1 MKVTCHFDKTVP
13 MATTKNLSRQQIF
26 GCRKLIYMP
35 LRFNVNNVKLK
46 YHDEEMVAMVT
57 IL

>member
-1 MKVTCHFDKTVP
+1 
-13 MATTKNLSRQQIF
+13 
-26 GCRKLIYMP
+26 MP
-35 LRFNVNNVKLK
+35 LRFNVNNGNGHVKLS